1 MKTALIAL
9 TATLGLSTAAAAMTP
24 DTGAVSTLSPRDKVQ
39 IDVAHFSDTELK
51 GASVEADKVL
61 VPRDRIRA
69 GERVS
74 VYSANS
80 DAPSTQGTPR

>member
-9 TATLGLSTAAAAMTP
+9 TAALGLSTAAAAMTP
-24 DTGAVSTLSPRDKVQ
+24 NTGAVSTLSPRDKVQ

-51 GASVEADKVL
+51 ETSADADRVL

-80 DAPSTQGTPR
+80 DAPATQSTPR